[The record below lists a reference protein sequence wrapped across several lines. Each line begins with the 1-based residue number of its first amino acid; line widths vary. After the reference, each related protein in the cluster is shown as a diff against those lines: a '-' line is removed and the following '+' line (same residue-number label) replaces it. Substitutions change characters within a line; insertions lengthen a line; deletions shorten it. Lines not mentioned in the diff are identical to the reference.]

1 MNEKSVGAASA
12 DGAEASSSKT
22 RRVALIGVMLVLA
35 LAASYAERV
44 APSPIPA
51 VPGIKLGLANAVILI
66 VLYLTNVR
74 TALLLNVMRVV
85 LSGLLFSG
93 VWGAAYGLSGALLSF
108 AVMATLQGT
117 RRFGV
122 VGVSIAGGVAHN
134 VGQLLLAAWLVK
146 TPGLAAYLPMLILSG
161 MVAGTLV
168 GVVAG
173 TCVRRLWSMRKSNK
187 GAF

>member
-1 MNEKSVGAASA
+1 MSMT
-12 DGAEASSSKT
+12 KT
-22 RRVALIGVMLVLA
+22 RRIALIGVMLVLA

-44 APSPIPA
+44 APSPIPT

-74 TALLLNVMRVV
+74 TALVLNMMRVFM
-85 LSGLLFSG
+85 SGLLFSG

-108 AVMATLQGT
+108 AVMTALQGT

-122 VGVSIAGGVAHN
+122 VGVSIAGGAAHN
-134 VGQLLLAAWLVK
+134 VGQLMLAVWLVK
-146 TPGLAAYLPMLILSG
+146 TPGLAAYLPVLIASG

-173 TCVRRLWSMRKSNK
+173 VCVRRLWGVARK
-187 GAF
+187 